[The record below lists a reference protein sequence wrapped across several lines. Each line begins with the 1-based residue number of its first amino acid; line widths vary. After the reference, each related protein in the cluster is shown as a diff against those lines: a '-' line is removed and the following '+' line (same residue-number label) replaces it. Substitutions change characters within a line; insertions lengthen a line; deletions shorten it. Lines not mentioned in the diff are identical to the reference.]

1 MKLYVFIDDE
11 EENVTV
17 HCHERNGLVDKIEEL
32 VSDDENEIEGKN
44 CFGYLENEIVP
55 LEISNITMFYTK
67 DEKTYASIVGKT
79 YKIKK
84 RLYQVEEMLSNDF
97 IKINKS
103 CIINKNHI
111 KKFDTSWSG
120 TLSVEL
126 DDGTKEYVSRRMI
139 KNLKE
144 RMGL

>member
-17 HCHERNGLVDKIEEL
+17 HCHERNVLVDKIEEL
-32 VSDDENEIEGKN
+32 VLDDENEIEGKN

-55 LEISNITMFYTK
+55 LKINNITMFYTK
-67 DEKTYASIVGKT
+67 DEKTYASIDGKA

-126 DDGTKEYVSRRMI
+126 DDGIKEYVSRRMI

>member
-17 HCHERNGLVDKIEEL
+17 HCHERNVLVEKIEEL
-32 VSDDENEIEGKN
+32 VLDDENEIEGKN

-55 LEISNITMFYTK
+55 LKISNITMFYTK
-67 DEKTYASIVGKT
+67 DEKTYASIEGKT

-126 DDGTKEYVSRRMI
+126 DDGIKEYVSRRMI

>member
-32 VSDDENEIEGKN
+32 VLDDENEIEGKN

-55 LEISNITMFYTK
+55 LKISNITMFYTK

>member
-17 HCHERNGLVDKIEEL
+17 HCHERNVLVNKIEEL
-32 VSDDENEIEGKN
+32 VLDDEYKIEGKN

-55 LEISNITMFYTK
+55 LKIRNITMFYTK
-67 DEKTYASIVGKT
+67 DEKTYASIEGKT

-84 RLYQVEEMLSNDF
+84 RLYQVEEMLSDDF

-111 KKFDTSWSG
+111 KKFDTSWTG

-126 DDGTKEYVSRRMI
+126 DDGIKEYVSRRMI

>member
-17 HCHERNGLVDKIEEL
+17 HCHERNVLVDKIEEL
-32 VSDDENEIEGKN
+32 VLDDENEIEGKN

-55 LEISNITMFYTK
+55 LKISNITMFYTK

-97 IKINKS
+97 IKIDKS

-139 KNLKE
+139 KNPKE

>member
-17 HCHERNGLVDKIEEL
+17 HCHERNVLVDKIEAL
-32 VSDDENEIEGKN
+32 VLDDKNVIEGKN
-44 CFGYLENEIVP
+44 CFGYLENEIIP
-55 LEISNITMFYTK
+55 LKISNITIFYTK
-67 DEKTYASIVGKT
+67 EEKTYASIEGKT

-126 DDGTKEYVSRRMI
+126 DNGIKEYVSRRMI

>member
-17 HCHERNGLVDKIEEL
+17 HCHERNVLVDKIEEL
-32 VSDDENEIEGKN
+32 VLDDENEIEGKN

-55 LEISNITMFYTK
+55 LKINNITMFYTK
-67 DEKTYASIVGKT
+67 DEKTYASIDGKA

-126 DDGTKEYVSRRMI
+126 DDGIKEYVSRRMI

-144 RMGL
+144 RIGL

>member
-17 HCHERNGLVDKIEEL
+17 HCHERNVLVDKIEEL
-32 VSDDENEIEGKN
+32 VLDDENEIEGKN

-55 LEISNITMFYTK
+55 LKISNITMFYTK